1 MQSQPSVDEPRSAAE
16 QFFAKATLG
25 LNQWWR
31 WVVGLLVI
39 IVIAWLGLGVL
50 ILLAGCG
57 VLNRIGALGVSCG
70 ESMIAE
76 LALSGLVS
84 AIGLAGVWLVARTLH
99 RKPLKQFLSGR
110 TRFDGERYLFGVL
123 AALVISALTV
133 LVNRF
138 ILQWEMTFQAP
149 DWGFL
154 VFLLFAIVL
163 VPIQAGFEEV
173 LFRAYIM
180 QGLMQFL
187 RNKLVLALAAG
198 IIFALPHL
206 ANPEPWA
213 YGIAPYLTDM
223 VSVGFFF
230 GIVTLLDGGIELA
243 AGYHA
248 MNNLFV
254 DLVATTEVAVTDSPS
269 LFLIHLDRYE
279 LFPDVFVTIVG
290 LAVALALLSAKYR
303 WFRRT
308 PAG

>member
-1 MQSQPSVDEPRSAAE
+1 MHSQQSAGEPGSAAE
-16 QFFAKATLG
+16 RFFANATLG

-39 IVIAWLGLGVL
+39 IVIAWLGLGIL

-57 VLNRIGALGVSCG
+57 VLDRIGALGVSCG

-76 LALSGLVS
+76 LALGGLVS
-84 AIGLAGVWLVARTLH
+84 ATGLAGVWLVVRTLH
-99 RKPLKQFLSGR
+99 RKPLKQFLTGR

-123 AALVISALTV
+123 AALVISVLTF

-138 ILQWEMTFQAP
+138 ILQLEMTFQAP
-149 DWGFL
+149 DRGFPA
-154 VFLLFAIVL
+154 FLLFAVVL
-163 VPIQAGFEEV
+163 VPIQSGFEEV

-254 DLVATTEVAVTDSPS
+254 DLVATTGSRGDRQSLPVPDPPGPLRAVP
-269 LFLIHLDRYE
+269 
-279 LFPDVFVTIVG
+279 
-290 LAVALALLSAKYR
+290 
-303 WFRRT
+303 
-308 PAG
+308 